1 MPDIATP
8 PIVCCSDC
16 FNNEGL
22 RLEAIKLGVRQG
34 KCPRCGSVT
43 GLVLDEN
50 QCGDLLERFFVAGSR
65 SIGAFGVSPYM
76 NGMGNPHGIQFD
88 STLHEDLE
96 TLTKIDSL
104 GLRLRAPKTYL
115 VGDTEHWDA
124 FQGMVEHRA
133 KTGGLPENAVSIVDK
148 VLERCRK
155 FILPKGTRFYRIRK
169 NPQGSIDPVSYD
181 SPPADHTSSR
191 LSQGKNPILYGAF
204 DVETCIHESRCRIDD
219 EICIATIETLIDLN
233 TVDLG
238 DAPYR
243 ASEET
248 PWTSPSIFL
257 SQVMRSPRHDE
268 CQIIGERAFRHGISA
283 VQFPSLFS
291 QVLDQEHANIA
302 IFGHPLAERKAK
314 IHSYNRVKL
323 ERVRYEYILGPI
335 FDNAVEAT
343 GPDT

>member
-65 SIGAFGVSPYM
+65 SIGAFGVSPYI

-219 EICIATIETLIDLN
+219 EICIAM
-233 TVDLG
+233 
-238 DAPYR
+238 
-243 ASEET
+243 
-248 PWTSPSIFL
+248 
-257 SQVMRSPRHDE
+257 MRSPRHDE